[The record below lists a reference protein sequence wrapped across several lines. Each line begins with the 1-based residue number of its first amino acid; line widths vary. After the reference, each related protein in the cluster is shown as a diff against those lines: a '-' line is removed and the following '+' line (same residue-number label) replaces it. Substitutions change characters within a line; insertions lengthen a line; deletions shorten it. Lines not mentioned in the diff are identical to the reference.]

1 MSLGILQFDMSM
13 DNLLGT
19 IQNPIVKNV
28 LDEINTKYPLSKDCL
43 SLDVSLKKAKDRI
56 SEINKE
62 RLAGYYVGMMSPKN
76 FKNVTY
82 SYVQKYQKAYKDR
95 KDYIESLGAE
105 LDIRVLQIENKLVEL
120 NCRDEIEKIRLEES
134 AKILTQQS
142 AKSEQNFLKE
152 SNTEQYIY
160 IGAGAL
166 VLLVGLYVILKK

>member
-19 IQNPIVKNV
+19 IQNPILKNV

-56 SEINKE
+56 SEITKE
-62 RLAGYYVGMMSPKN
+62 RLAGYNVGMTNPKN
-76 FKNVTY
+76 IKNLTFDY
-82 SYVQKYQKAYKDR
+82 IQKYDKAYKDR
-95 KDYIESLGAE
+95 KDYIYFLGDE
-105 LDIRVLQIENKLVEL
+105 LDKRVLKIENELVVL

-134 AKILTQQS
+134 AQILTQQS